1 MEEYIVLTSKNR
13 KLPLPLQL
21 KDVGVDEDIV
31 STNAPH
37 GMLFVVD
44 KVLKSYFTISEKEIE
59 QGSLVCVPLFDDF
72 KDFEK
77 RRLLE
82 KLNNLEKL

>member
-13 KLPLPLQL
+13 KLHLPLQL

-44 KVLKSYFTISEKEIE
+44 KVLKSYFAITEEEIE
-59 QGSLVCVPLFDDF
+59 QGSLVCVPLFDDY
-72 KDFEK
+72 KEFEK
-77 RRLLE
+77 RRLIE
-82 KLNNLEKL
+82 KLNSLEKI